1 MNQTEDVNRL
11 AQILHQIKNE
21 MQVVLARVSKLSDLV
36 QQLSEVAAE
45 DATARSYAEQMTQ
58 ALDKVDQL
66 LTDLVFHLRERQSQ
80 LVGGAAPRATESSP
94 PTPQRI
100 LVIDD
105 ERSVVELVDR
115 VLKSRGYQVDT
126 VCDGYAAIRMMEA
139 QSYDLVMADLKMP
152 DIGGMDIY
160 HQIESQN
167 PAQARRFVFFSGDVV
182 SPHTTAWL
190 NRIGLPFLVKPFT
203 IQELVRFI
211 EQALG

>member
-1 MNQTEDVNRL
+1 MNQTEDVSRL

-36 QQLSEVAAE
+36 QQLSDVTAE
-45 DATARSYAEQMTQ
+45 DATARRYAEQMTQ
-58 ALDKVDQL
+58 ALDQVDQRL
-66 LTDLVFHLRERQSQ
+66 ADLVFHLRERQTQ
-80 LVGGAAPRATESSP
+80 LTSGAEPGVTESSP
-94 PTPQRI
+94 PRRKRI

-126 VCDGYAAIRMMEA
+126 VCDGYTAIQMVEA
-139 QSYDLVMADLKMP
+139 HSYDLIMVDLKMP

-167 PAQARRFVFFSGDVV
+167 PVQAHRFVFFSGDVV

-203 IQELVRFI
+203 IQELVSFV
-211 EQALG
+211 EQALV